1 MELYV
6 KKHQLGNPPRLIL
19 SYARYKVG
27 IPPPPTLCCKAT
39 RKVANFASGCP
50 CCRAKRAPFT
60 RKLLRLV
67 NIRWGSVSS
76 PRCSESLRCASPLIP
91 TKSRHLAKAKCFSF
105 SRNELQIFA
114 NEFWRKEKAIL
125 HLCKMQ
131 GFVNMMARTT
141 FLKDPSSYIK
151 RQRDISE
158 LLPNKR

>member
-1 MELYV
+1 MSSLYFCLTS
-6 KKHQLGNPPRLIL
+6 KDFLMCPKAFILGIFKGVRINPRKNIHF
-19 SYARYKVG
+19 SDKVG
-27 IPPPPTLCCKAT
+27 
-39 RKVANFASGCP
+39 VG
-50 CCRAKRAPFT
+50 
-60 RKLLRLV
+60 
-67 NIRWGSVSS
+67 GS
-76 PRCSESLRCASPLIP
+76 SPLIP

-158 LLPNKR
+158 LLPRKR